1 MRARH
6 LAVRLALGIVLWT
19 GHPVLSAPA
28 ETAKPGAARLGLAYE
43 VYSAGFHVLA
53 IDLDV
58 GLGPAGYGVT
68 ANIRSTGIV
77 GWLVDWRQFVE
88 ATGTL
93 SGDKVEPLRYRSEA
107 LIRGR
112 RRLVE
117 IDYAMG
123 DIAALDVFPLSRDD
137 EEREEVDPALH
148 RDTVDPISALLA
160 IVRAVSDGRGC
171 TARLPVFDGR
181 RRYDLVLTDRGAQ
194 PVVESHY
201 IRVDEG
207 VRQCDFVVHPIA
219 GYRKRAPGA
228 REERRLRQG
237 SAWLAPVMAGVPATP
252 VRIEFNGD
260 WGETIVHLRAVWRLP
275 GSSVSG
281 R

>member
-6 LAVRLALGIVLWT
+6 LAARLALGIVLWT
-19 GHPVLSAPA
+19 GHPAMSALA
-28 ETAKPGAARLGLAYE
+28 DTGKPGAARLGLAYE

-53 IDLDV
+53 VDLGV
-58 GLGPAGYGVT
+58 GLGPAGYDVT

-77 GWLVDWRQFVE
+77 GWVFDWRQFVE

-93 SGDKVEPLRYRSEA
+93 SGAGVEPLRYRSEA

-123 DIAALDVFPLSRDD
+123 DVAAFDVFPLPRDD
-137 EEREEVDPALH
+137 EGREEVDPAL
-148 RDTVDPISALLA
+148 RRGTVDPISALLA

-171 TARLPVFDGR
+171 TERLPVFDGR
-181 RRYDLVLTDRGAQ
+181 RRYDLILTDRGTQ
-194 PVVESHY
+194 PVVESYY

-207 VRQCDFVVHPIA
+207 VRQCDFVVDAIA
-219 GYRKRAPGA
+219 GHRKRTPGA

-237 SAWLAPVMAGVPATP
+237 SVWLAPVMAGAPATP

-275 GSSVSG
+275 GSGVSG